1 MKYTAFFNKSAKAL
15 GTSKNTWWKDFPTF
29 TAALSAV
36 RKSGGA
42 GVIETHDRAYENC
55 YFNVTC
61 AGSVFIYDNRG
72 GHEEFYATKGA
83 SDYAEI
89 KAIAEATEGATFNE
103 I

>member
-1 MKYTAFFNKSAKAL
+1 MKYTATFSKTAEGVGSYK
-15 GTSKNTWWKDFPTF
+15 TSHDKEFPTF

-36 RKSGGA
+36 RKSGEYA
-42 GVIETHDRAYENC
+42 VIDTCDKAYEKC
-55 YFNVTC
+55 YFNQTC
-61 AGSVFIYDNRG
+61 GGCVIIYDNRG

-89 KAIAEATEGATFNE
+89 KAIAAATEGATFDE